1 MIEQPKVSKT
11 ERLTLRPFDVV
22 DAKDIQR
29 LAGDRAVADTTTNI
43 PHPYKD
49 GMAEAW
55 VAHQSKSLAEGKEV
69 TFAVALAETGE
80 LVGAISL
87 LEIQAGHQAE
97 IGYWFGKPYWGNG
110 YGTEALQA
118 VLRYAFTDLGLRRV
132 HGRCL
137 ARNPA
142 SGRVMLKNGF
152 RHEGLRRGHSLK
164 WGVLE
169 DVELYGLLREEWMEV
184 ARESRE

>member
-1 MIEQPKVSKT
+1 MIEQLTELKA
-11 ERLTLRPFDVV
+11 ERLTLRRFEMA

-29 LAGDRAVADTTTNI
+29 LAGDRAVADTTTSI

-55 VAHQSKSLAEGKEV
+55 IDSQTKNLAADKEV
-69 TFAVALAETGE
+69 TFAVCLSETGE

-87 LEIQAGHQAE
+87 LEFQAGHQAE
-97 IGYWFGKPYWGNG
+97 IGYWFGKPYWGKG

-118 VLRYAFTDLGLRRV
+118 VLLYAFADLGLRRV

-152 RHEGLRRGHSLK
+152 RHEGLRRSHSLK

-169 DVELYGLLREEWMEV
+169 DVELYGLLREEWSV
-184 ARESRE
+184 LSRESRE

>member
-1 MIEQPKVSKT
+1 MIEQLTELIT
-11 ERLTLRPFDVV
+11 ERLALRPFEVA
-22 DAKDIQR
+22 DAKVIQR

-55 VAHQSKSLAEGKEV
+55 IDSQAKNLIAGKEV

-80 LVGAISL
+80 LIGAVSL
-87 LEIQAGHQAE
+87 LDIQAGHQAE
-97 IGYWFGKPYWGNG
+97 IGYWFGKAHWGKG

-118 VLRYAFTDLGLRRV
+118 VLRYAFTDLGLQRV

-169 DVELYGLLREEWMEV
+169 DVELYGILRDEW
-184 ARESRE
+184 AG